1 MSVSRCQAVVRAL
14 LLLVACLLSTPTPA
28 QPELTEE
35 VRVKAAYL
43 HKFPSFVEWP
53 GAALPADGAPIVI
66 GIASADAVFREL
78 ERIAKGRL
86 VAGRLVEARR
96 VDGVRGI
103 AGVHVLF
110 IGREMGSEAS
120 AYLKVAQALPI
131 LTVAEHEPIERLVVL
146 NFRDRGGTVRF
157 SASLP
162 AAEKAGLTLSSR
174 LLAVADHVH
183 GSSRD
188 KK

>member
-1 MSVSRCQAVVRAL
+1 MSRCHALVWAL
-14 LLLVACLLSTPTPA
+14 LLLVAGLSATPA
-28 QPELTEE
+28 PAQHELTEE

-53 GAALPADGAPIVI
+53 AAALPSDGAPIVI
-66 GIASADAVFREL
+66 GIASADAIFREL
-78 ERIAKGRL
+78 ERISKGRH

-96 VDGVRGI
+96 VDGIRGL
-103 AGVHVLF
+103 AGLHVLF

-120 AYLKVAQALPI
+120 LYLKAAQALPI
-131 LTVAEHEPIERLVVL
+131 LTVAEHEPIERLVIL
-146 NFRDRGGTVRF
+146 NFLDRGGTVRF

-183 GSSRD
+183 GSPRD